1 MLVDISDSHLYR
13 ALPSRVVTYK
23 IPDGGSDPI
32 PYIEL
37 QKIEFYY
44 SRVCCIDSEVV
55 DVDWRG
61 LARAP

>member
-23 IPDGGSDPI
+23 IPDGESDPI

-55 DVDWRG
+55 DFDLSKRRG
-61 LARAP
+61 NL